1 MMTKQIKKYIEQTE
15 AVLNGEGEV
24 VDWEAQLEHH
34 LVMTSFFQHE
44 RMIHLLITI
53 LFALLSVGFVLYAAA
68 VGNIPAY
75 TMVVITLV
83 LLCFYIRHYFFL
95 ENRVQQL
102 YRQYERM
109 RERAR
114 EDRRSD
120 RSFLR

>member
-1 MMTKQIKKYIEQTE
+1 MTKQIKRYIEQTE
-15 AVLNGEGEV
+15 TLLNGGGEAV
-24 VDWEAQLEHH
+24 NWEEQMKHH
-34 LVMTSFFQHE
+34 LVMTGFFQHE
-44 RMIHLLITI
+44 RIIHLLITI
-53 LFALLSVGFVLYAAA
+53 LFALLGVGFVLYAAA

-75 TMVVITLV
+75 TLAVITLV

-102 YRQYERM
+102 YRQYERL

-114 EDRRSD
+114 ENHRVD